1 MFMRKSF
8 FLNSLILLLMIIFF
22 SCSADKGK
30 GILGIEVPVGS
41 GKVSK
46 ETPYLISGV
55 YEGTPADKAG
65 IKPGDLIVQIND
77 MPISNGMKF
86 DDIFIKHLTG
96 EPGSK
101 VTIYIKRGPEN
112 IIFEV
117 IRAERVN

>member
-1 MFMRKSF
+1 MFMNNK
-8 FLNSLILLLMIIFF
+8 LNIFASLLTVLIIFS
-22 SCSADKGK
+22 SCSVEKGK

-77 MPISNGMKF
+77 MPVSNGMKF
-86 DDIFIKHLTG
+86 DDIFLKHLTG

>member
-1 MFMRKSF
+1 MRKSF